1 MNNNFEM
8 NPQQVQDRLHSCGLS
23 AEEVTRV
30 NLCIAEGKINPSG
43 WVFLTDEN
51 LGSSLRT
58 SISQQAVPATG
69 SKDSDEADYDYTRFP
84 FYFDALK
91 RVGLQTPYEQYTL
104 YISFGVFLYGAY
116 TPFRKAVFL
125 NKWLHET
132 DPSLKDIWAARANL
146 SLAEQ
151 NGGERYLQELKRVP
165 KRYAVLP
172 LSFLL
177 IEGIRS
183 GYRKLSHVFTHKQ

>member
-1 MNNNFEM
+1 LE
-8 NPQQVQDRLHSCGLS
+8 QVLS
-23 AEEVTRV
+23 D
-30 NLCIAEGKINPSG
+30 IAEARA
-43 WVFLTDEN
+43 
-51 LGSSLRT
+51 SLRKAEAENDRESVLKSKDILILLLKKEERLT
-58 SISQQAVPATG
+58 SG
-69 SKDSDEADYDYTRFP
+69 SADSDEADYDYKKFP